1 MERFFEKEAL
11 AICEFLYDKKAID
24 ILALH
29 IGDKTIIADW
39 FVVASG
45 NSVTHVRALCD
56 ALEEQAENLGLTIR
70 RKEGYEDARWI
81 VLDFG
86 FALVHLVHPE
96 ERSYYNIERLWE
108 GDNNMIRYP
117 LPNYKED

>member
-1 MERFFEKEAL
+1 MERYGEKEIL
-11 AICEFLYDKKAID
+11 AICELLYDKKAVD

-45 NSVTHVRALCD
+45 TSVTQVRALCD
-56 ALEEQAENLGLTIR
+56 ALEEKSEELGLSIR
-70 RKEGYEDARWI
+70 RKEGYEDARWV

-86 FALVHLVHPE
+86 FALVHIFHPE
-96 ERSYYNIERLWE
+96 ERAYYNIERLWE
-108 GDNNMIRYP
+108 SNDNLIRYP
-117 LPNYKED
+117 LSE

>member
-1 MERFFEKEAL
+1 MERYGEQEVL
-11 AICEFLYDKKAID
+11 SICELLYDKKAID

-45 NSVTHVRALCD
+45 NSVTQVRALCD
-56 ALEEQAENLGLTIR
+56 ALEEKAIETGLILH
-70 RKEGYEDARWI
+70 RKEGYEEARWV

-86 FALVHLVHPE
+86 FVLVHIFHPE
-96 ERSYYNIERLWE
+96 ERAYYNIERLWE
-108 GDNNMIRYP
+108 GDDNLIRYP
-117 LPNYKED
+117 LSK

>member
-1 MERFFEKEAL
+1 MERYGEKEAL
-11 AICEFLYDKKAID
+11 AICEILYDKKAID

-45 NSVTHVRALCD
+45 SSATQVRALCD
-56 ALEEQAENLGLTIR
+56 ALEDKSAELGLVIR
-70 RKEGYEDARWI
+70 RKEGYEEARWV

-86 FALVHLVHPE
+86 FALVHIFHPE
-96 ERSYYNIERLWE
+96 ERAYYNIERLWE
-108 GDNNMIRYP
+108 GDDNMIRYP
-117 LPNYKED
+117 VSE

>member
-1 MERFFEKEAL
+1 MERYGEKEAL
-11 AICEFLYDKKAID
+11 AICALLYEKKAVD

-45 NSVTHVRALCD
+45 NSVTQVRALCD
-56 ALEEQAENLGLTIR
+56 ALEEKSAEMGMSIR
-70 RKEGYEDARWI
+70 RKEGYDEARWV

-86 FALVHLVHPE
+86 FALVHIFHPE
-96 ERSYYNIERLWE
+96 ERAYYNIERLWE
-108 GDNNMIRYP
+108 GDDNMIRYP
-117 LPNYKED
+117 LSE